1 MDSNTAN
8 NNAKPADIREN
19 TAAIGENTATD
30 SMNTDPLDVHAD
42 ASDINTDPADIY
54 TDAFNKDIS
63 SFNTA
68 TKRSVFKWGGLSG
81 STLKIIAMVTM
92 MIDHFAAS
100 VIVGMLQYQVHD
112 QGSYNTLLNEYN
124 VMRNIGRVAFPIFC
138 FLLVE
143 GYHYTRNAW
152 KYAIR
157 LSIFAIISEIP
168 FDLALFNRVVDF
180 SHQNVFFT
188 LLIGLLTVKCMDL
201 LWQKY
206 QNSFAGWTASAGV
219 IILGAVAADLLGTDY
234 GSRGVLCIVIFYIF
248 RNSRLWQV
256 AAGNIAY
263 VNMLNEPTATF
274 AFLPIAAYNGKRG
287 LKLKYVFYAFY
298 PAHVLIFYLISFLTG
313 GRG

>member
-1 MDSNTAN
+1 MDTNTVSKNTNSAN
-8 NNAKPADIREN
+8 TSFD
-19 TAAIGENTATD
+19 TASEQSG
-30 SMNTDPLDVHAD
+30 
-42 ASDINTDPADIY
+42 
-54 TDAFNKDIS
+54 
-63 SFNTA
+63 
-68 TKRSVFKWGGLSG
+68 FKWGGLSG

-100 VIVGMLQYQVHD
+100 VIGGMLQYQVHD
-112 QGSYNTLLNEYN
+112 QGSYNTLLYEYN
-124 VMRNIGRVAFPIFC
+124 VMRMIGRVAFPIFC

-143 GYHYTRNAW
+143 GYRYTRNAW

-157 LSIFAIISEIP
+157 LGIFAIVSEIP
-168 FDLALFNRVVDF
+168 FDLALFNKVVDF
-180 SHQNVFFT
+180 NHQNVFFT

-201 LWQKY
+201 VWQKY
-206 QNSFAGWTASAGV
+206 QNSIAGWTASAGV
-219 IILGAVAADLLGTDY
+219 IILGVAAADLLCTDY
-234 GSRGVLCIVIFYIF
+234 GGRGVLCIVIFYIF

-256 AAGNIAY
+256 VSGNIAY

-298 PAHVLIFYLISFLTG
+298 PAHLLLFYLISFLTG